1 MRWGPLVTAAAL
13 TLAAC
18 GPPPGPVANAPA
30 AAPTNAPPANMT
42 ATPASPSLA
51 ATNAATAVPAGPNFK
66 ITVTLTGAAAAQI
79 ASLNQDVIVS
89 ADFYGQ
95 ANPSGKRMA
104 DDMDQ
109 ISLAN
114 EVRITLPGAGGAAT
128 VVVPALDQSK
138 FAYIIGGD
146 PQMLINVFSGEG
158 LNPDNKIDCSL
169 FEDRLALAEQ
179 QGVQIKC
186 KLIGES

>member
-18 GPPPGPVANAPA
+18 GPPPGPAANAPA

-42 ATPASPSLA
+42 TTPASPSLA

-66 ITVTLTGAAAAQI
+66 ITVTLTSAAAAQI

-95 ANPSGKRMA
+95 ANPQGAKLA
-104 DDMDQ
+104 DDMGE
-109 ISLAN
+109 IALAD
-114 EVRITLPGAGGAAT
+114 EVKVTLPAAGMTT
-128 VVVPALDQSK
+128 VPVPSLNQSL
-138 FAYIIGGD
+138 YPDIQGGD